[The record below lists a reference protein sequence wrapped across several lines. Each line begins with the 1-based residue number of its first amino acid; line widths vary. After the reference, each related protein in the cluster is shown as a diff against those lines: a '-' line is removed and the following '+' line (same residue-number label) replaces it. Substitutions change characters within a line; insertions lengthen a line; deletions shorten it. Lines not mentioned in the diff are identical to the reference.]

1 MEKLKTLEEIKEQ
14 FATKSKDE
22 IIEMFYNSSKTAL
35 ELEVKNKDLQKSVEQ
50 IYEDYKDI
58 GKMFFDLDEKV
69 QNIIKQLNKEYEQL
83 TDSVKRYEEM
93 RRNCQDGF
101 YFNSYQTSIHKLNAK
116 RETIKSI
123 IEMLEEK

>member
-50 IYEDYKDI
+50 IYEDYQDI

-69 QNIIKQLNKEYEQL
+69 QNIIKQIQQAI
-83 TDSVKRYEEM
+83 D
-93 RRNCQDGF
+93 F
-101 YFNSYQTSIHKLNAK
+101 AK
-116 RETIKSI
+116 TAKSI
-123 IEMLEEK
+123 IGKTQTECLGNVLKILKEAKNE